1 MADYLMR
8 ETAPFDLED
17 WAKIDEMV
25 VTVAKKELVGR
36 KVLDMVGPLGW
47 GTEVAPLFGFEQKDG
62 SSVISEKTTY
72 APLETLQADFQ
83 LRAKQLAV
91 RDQTSFKMDLGAV
104 AIAASQLVRAED
116 ALIMGALKKAGK
128 TKAPLGDWD
137 TIGGPFAAISAAIA
151 TMRDNGFASPFT
163 LVMSQ
168 AHYAKLASLMSQG
181 RREIEMIKALADGGI
196 FATTSLTANDPVLL
210 LCPADW
216 NMDLVVG
223 QDIATAYMGNE
234 GLDHLFRIL
243 ETLLVRVKRPG
254 AICLLKD

>member
-1 MADYLMR
+1 MVDYLMR
-8 ETAPFDLED
+8 EAAPFEPED
-17 WAKIDEMV
+17 WTKIDEMV
-25 VTVAKKELVGR
+25 VAVAKKELVGR
-36 KVLDMVGPLGW
+36 KILDMVGPLGW
-47 GTEVAPLFGFEQKDG
+47 GTEVAPMFGFEQKNG
-62 SSVISEKTTY
+62 SAVISEKTTY

-83 LRAKQLAV
+83 LRAKQLAM

-104 AIAASQLVRAED
+104 AIAATQLVRAED
-116 ALIMGALKKAGK
+116 AFIMGALKKAAK
-128 TKAPLGDWD
+128 AKAPLGDWD
-137 TIGGPFAAISAAIA
+137 TLGGPFAAVSAAIA
-151 TMRDNGFASPFT
+151 TMRDKGFSAPFT

-181 RREIEMIKALADGGI
+181 RREIEMVKTLADGGI
-196 FATTSLTANDPVLL
+196 FATTSLTADDPVLL

-223 QDIATAYMGNE
+223 QDIATAYLGNE
-234 GLDHLFRIL
+234 GLDHLFRVM